1 MSNVIATQIQLN
13 GENKTQQMFRQVE
26 ASAKGLAGQFSV
38 FKGFD
43 LGTMLGLSG
52 TVAKVAALSAAFAQA
67 VKTADRLQGIESA
80 FEAITGSSTEAE
92 ERLERIREQARLLGQ
107 DYLSL
112 ADLTKQWLAST
123 KDTAIEK
130 YQDEILQGFLS
141 YGAVLKIPEE
151 QLQRMVTALSQ
162 MASKGKIYAEE
173 LRGQLGEALPGAFNM
188 LAKSMNKSTEE
199 LNKMLENGEV
209 GLENLVLLA
218 KDLQKEYGGK
228 VGESSDTVANNLMRG
243 KNELVEITQLIL
255 EGANAYNIFNEAIK
269 ISVNLLG
276 GFKEGLEVQIGFIKN
291 FKTMLSGG
299 LSMGEFLDAS
309 EIMNNADYFDSVFG
323 KLDLIEI
330 RKKEIEDKLSA
341 LSKDIAVAEKMLLP
355 GEFEFY
361 KESLGISDFQNEL
374 AALEKEQEALFAELD
389 RMYERGLAYQNSA
402 MSKPETV
409 KPKSQSELKKE
420 QKVYEKTAK
429 DLAKLNDEIARLIMT
444 DEEYREFSLDK
455 KLAELTRSLPFAT
468 EEIKLFA
475 KAQKDA
481 WAKEDAENALEKQK
495 ENLDVQAKFYE
506 ELAKKTGQY
515 EKSLAFQN
523 RLIDEQVQ
531 VWKQAQ
537 IPDEYVEKMEKM
549 LRLEVSQNPLDS
561 FMLGANETYAQYGN
575 LAVRMKD
582 VYTSAFSEMT
592 DALTEW
598 ASGAEVSFSDV
609 AQSFTKM
616 LLQMSIQ
623 YTMSN
628 LANSIFGGIGS
639 VFGGIFG
646 GSSLGGGG
654 DFLNMSSAL
663 TSYVPTFHEGGM
675 ADSPAVI
682 RAVQG
687 NIFANAPRYHGGYN
701 PSFEQPAI
709 LRKDERVLSPSET
722 YAYNMG
728 FGMGGKN
735 ASIVI
740 NQEIVLNVAENNAD
754 MTLKEQDMTALRNQ
768 MKKEMEMSVM
778 QIIGA
783 ERRAGGFLR

>member
-1 MSNVIATQIQLN
+1 MSNVIATRIQLN

-107 DYLSL
+107 DYLTL

-123 KDTAIEK
+123 KDTAIENS
-130 YQDEILQGFLS
+130 QDEILQGFLS

-151 QLQRMVTALSQ
+151 QLQRMMTALSQ

-188 LAKSMNKSTEE
+188 LAKSMNVSTDE
-199 LNKMLENGEV
+199 LNKMLEDGEV

-228 VGESSDTVANNLMRG
+228 VAESADTVANNLIRG
-243 KNELVEITQLIL
+243 KNELVEIVQLVVKGT
-255 EGANAYNIFNEAIK
+255 GAYELFNEAIK
-269 ISVNLLG
+269 AAVWSLGQLKELTAAAMDTNYISQLVADG
-276 GFKEGLEVQIGFIKN
+276 HVG
-291 FKTMLSGG
+291 
-299 LSMGEFLDAS
+299 FLDWAA
-309 EIMNNADYFDSVFG
+309 MNRQEAKDTAEYFRSVFG
-323 KLDLIEI
+323 QLDMVEN
-330 RKKEIEDKLSA
+330 RKAQIQ
-341 LSKDIAVAEKMLLP
+341 AELQNMP
-355 GEFEFY
+355 NIG
-361 KESLGISDFQNEL
+361 DFGMSEL
-374 AALEKEQEALFAELD
+374 AWGSGVGILNTKALQEELAGLEKEQEALFAELD

-402 MSKPETV
+402 MPKPETI
-409 KPKSQSELKKE
+409 KPKSSSELKKE

-429 DLAKLNDEIARLIMT
+429 DLAKLNDEIARLTMT

-455 KLAELTRSLPFAT
+455 KLAELTKNLPFAT

-481 WAKEDAENALEKQK
+481 WAKEDAEKALEKQK

-506 ELAKKTGQY
+506 ELTKKTGQY

-561 FMLGANETYAQYGN
+561 FMLGANETFAQYGN

-598 ASGAEVSFSDV
+598 ASGADVSFSDV

-616 LLQMSIQ
+616 LLQMSVQ

-628 LANSIFGGIGS
+628 LANSIFGGI
-639 VFGGIFG
+639 FGGA
-646 GSSLGGGG
+646 SLGSG
-654 DFLNMSSAL
+654 DFLNMGSAL

-675 ADSPAVI
+675 ADSPAAV

-728 FGMGGKN
+728 LGMGAG
-735 ASIVI
+735 STQSVVI
-740 NQEIVLNVAENNAD
+740 NQEIVINVEENNAD

-768 MKKEMEMSVM
+768 MKKELEMSVM